1 MHHRIMVLS
10 ERESIK
16 RNCKVWGSQSPNP
29 CNLKYPRIRKNRIP
43 INRLEAC
50 SRTTKSAAPIR
61 WISVRRG
68 YRFTPRRRSKQTA
81 LSGNQI
87 KKSRQGGRSR
97 IDVQSPPT
105 VTVPPSIMMTSAS
118 PPSVMMTSAAVM
130 TPTVAVAASYLNK
143 RTIGI
148 GERIGVYPWHR
159 GSRQDRGEH

>member
-1 MHHRIMVLS
+1 MLP
-10 ERESIK
+10 K
-16 RNCKVWGSQSPNP
+16 RARSLPLGTAN
-29 CNLKYPRIRKNRIP
+29 PRINNRP
-43 INRLEAC
+43 RQYAGLA
-50 SRTTKSAAPIR
+50 
-61 WISVRRG
+61 VRRG
-68 YRFTPRRRSKQTA
+68 YRFTSRRRSKQTV

-87 KKSRQGGRSR
+87 KKSRQGGLSR